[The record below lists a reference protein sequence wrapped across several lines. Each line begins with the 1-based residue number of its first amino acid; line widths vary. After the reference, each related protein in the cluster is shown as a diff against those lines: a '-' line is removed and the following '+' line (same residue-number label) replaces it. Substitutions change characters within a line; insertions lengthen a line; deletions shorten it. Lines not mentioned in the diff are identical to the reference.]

1 MTDPTQRY
9 TKTLAKLYADQGH
22 FEKAIEI
29 YQHLVKKFPER
40 EDILDDFSDLK
51 VKMQREKTS
60 NEPELA
66 VLLKQWFDL
75 LAKYRQIN
83 AIQKE
88 MNR

>member
-1 MTDPTQRY
+1 MSDPAQRN

-29 YQHLVKKFPER
+29 YQHLVKEFPDR

-51 VKMQREKTS
+51 VKVQRIKTS

-66 VLLKQWFDL
+66 ELLQQWFDL
-75 LAKYRQIN
+75 LAKYKQVN
-83 AIQKE
+83 AIQQE
-88 MNR
+88 R

>member
-1 MTDPTQRY
+1 MTDHAQRY

-22 FEKAIEI
+22 FDKAIEI

-40 EDILDDFSDLK
+40 KDILDDFSDLK
-51 VKMQREKTS
+51 VKMQRIKTS

-66 VLLKQWFDL
+66 VLFQQWFDL

-83 AIQKE
+83 GIQKE
-88 MNR
+88 R

>member
-1 MTDPTQRY
+1 MNDPAQRY

-22 FEKAIEI
+22 FDKAIEI

-51 VKMQREKTS
+51 IKMQRIKIS

-66 VLLKQWFDL
+66 VLFKQWIEL
-75 LAKYRQIN
+75 LAKYKQVN

-88 MNR
+88 R